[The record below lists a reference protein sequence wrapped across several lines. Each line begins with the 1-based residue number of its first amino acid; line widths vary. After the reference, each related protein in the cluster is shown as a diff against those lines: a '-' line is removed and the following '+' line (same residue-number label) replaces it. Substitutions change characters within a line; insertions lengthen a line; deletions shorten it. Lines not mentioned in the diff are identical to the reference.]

1 MGISRNSD
9 DSIQEF
15 RPLPSVEMA
24 LLPGDRRVARIRFV
38 TASSFVLIT
47 IAGAAVSALFWPDLR
62 HSLKSTKVAIPKA
75 AALQKQVQENS
86 ASDPASGEVI
96 GDKPATSVESVAERD
111 PEPAQVAVGD
121 TVDAPAPEVAPE
133 MQQPALADDLANA
146 TENERAGRQTKRG
159 FGNSPGFREALR
171 AAGLSRPEANE
182 LTLAFKNLV
191 DFRRCRP
198 EHELVFER
206 DSSGLLAR
214 FDYQVNRLEIYRA
227 ERDRRGAM
235 HGRKLVVPIEK
246 RRIAKGGYVSNSL
259 GQSLE
264 NAGLGKSFAGIF
276 VEAFEGHIDFR
287 RDARTGDRFKAV
299 VDGEYLRGTFLRYGT
314 IQALEYA
321 GNRKGTKRAF
331 WYVPKNGK
339 GDYFDAKGHTMQG
352 GWLKTPLR
360 YDYISSRYNL
370 RRKHPVLRRV
380 IPHQGLDYAASPGT
394 VVRAA
399 ADGVVTFAE
408 EKGANGKLVV
418 IGHQGG
424 YESGYAHLLRIARGI
439 KRGAKVK
446 QRQYIGSVG
455 STGLSTG
462 PHLHFALKY
471 RGRFIDPA
479 SQLNGPGKPLPN
491 AEMARFRVIAE
502 NLTYELNKIHL
513 SSAPENSGAPLPSP
527 TPAIPMDGTENF

>member
-9 DSIQEF
+9 DSVQEF

-24 LLPGDRRVARIRFV
+24 LLRGDRRVARIRFV
-38 TASSFVLIT
+38 TVSSFVLIA
-47 IAGAAVSALFWPDLR
+47 IAGATVAAVFWPDLR
-62 HSLKSTKVAIPKA
+62 HSLKSTQVALPKV
-75 AALQKQVQENS
+75 AALQKPAQENNPPAQ
-86 ASDPASGEVI
+86 ASSELV
-96 GDKPATSVESVAERD
+96 GDKPTTSVDPLVEQGAE
-111 PEPAQVAVGD
+111 PEQVAAGD
-121 TVDAPAPEVAPE
+121 AVEALVPEVAPE
-133 MQQPALADDLANA
+133 TQPALADALANA

-206 DSSGLLAR
+206 DRNGLLAR
-214 FDYQVNRLEIYRA
+214 FDYRLNRLEIYRA
-227 ERDRRGAM
+227 ERDRHGAM
-235 HGRKLVVPIEK
+235 HGRKIVVPIEK

-259 GQSLE
+259 GESLE
-264 NAGLGKSFAGIF
+264 VAGLGKSFAGIF

-321 GNRKGTKRAF
+321 GQRKGTERAF

-370 RRKHPVLRRV
+370 RRKHPVLHRV
-380 IPHQGLDYAASPGT
+380 IPHQGIDYAASPGT
-394 VVRAA
+394 AVRAA
-399 ADGVVTFAE
+399 ADGTVTFSG
-408 EKGANGKLVV
+408 EKNANGKLIV
-418 IGHQGG
+418 IRHQGG
-424 YESGYAHLLRIARGI
+424 YESCYAHLLRIARGI
-439 KRGAKVK
+439 KPGAKVT
-446 QRQYIGSVG
+446 QRQYLGSVG

-462 PHLHFALKY
+462 PHLHFAL
-471 RGRFIDPA
+471 RRQGRFIDPA
-479 SQLNGPGKPLPN
+479 SQLNGPGKPLPT
-491 AEMARFRVIAE
+491 AEMGRFRAISQD
-502 NLTYELNKIHL
+502 LTYELNRIRL
-513 SSAPENSGAPLPSP
+513 NPAPENTGAPLPNP
-527 TPAIPMDGTENF
+527 PAAAAIEGTESF